1 VRRWILCILLVTVSS
16 APHVQANSEFADIA
30 AYVSELD
37 RLHLALRDAGPEQA
51 ARLSVDVAP
60 RWRVR
65 TPDGLVTV
73 DVAWLVQGLRDAT
86 HPAETWQ
93 PRRSQLLRR
102 IRNLQDHA
110 RATSASTAVSGPALR
125 AAVTRVLAEG
135 EFSRPEQ
142 IGWRERLQR
151 QLGEWVQTL
160 IRSVGFPAVGG
171 RTLALVIAWTAA
183 AAAGIGLAFLLVRTM
198 LRRSRVVRFNLQQAR
213 RQRASGRELAVR
225 AARALAAGNLH
236 EGTRLAWAAVLR
248 TMEEQGAWRV
258 DESRTPRE
266 YLMLLGRDDTRGEA
280 VHQVARLFELV
291 FYADRPATED
301 DAQRV
306 RQSLQTL
313 GCLHSSERAI

>member
-1 VRRWILCILLVTVSS
+1 MRRWILSILLLAASS
-16 APHVQANSEFADIA
+16 APYAQANSEFADIA
-30 AYVSELD
+30 AYLSELD
-37 RLHLALRDAGPEQA
+37 RLHLALRDAGPQQA
-51 ARLSVDVAP
+51 ERLSVDLAP
-60 RWRVR
+60 RWTVR
-65 TPDGLVTV
+65 TPDGPVIV

-86 HPAETWQ
+86 QPAETWQ
-93 PRRSQLLRR
+93 PRRSHLLRR
-102 IRNLQDHA
+102 ISQLQEHA
-110 RATSASTAVSGPALR
+110 RATSASTAASGPTLR
-125 AAVTRVLAEG
+125 SAVTRVLAAG

-151 QLGEWVQTL
+151 QLGKWVQTL
-160 IRSVGFPAVGG
+160 IQSVGFPAVGG

-183 AAAGIGLAFLLVRTM
+183 AAAGIGLGFLLVRMM
-198 LRRSRVVRFNLQQAR
+198 LRRSRVVRFNLQQAQ

-225 AARALAAGNLH
+225 AARALAAGDLH

-248 TMEEQGAWRV
+248 TMEEQGAWRI

-266 YLMLLGRDDTRGEA
+266 YLMLLRRDDTRGEA

-291 FYADRPATED
+291 FYADRSATED

-313 GCLHSSERAI
+313 GCLQSSERAI